1 MKKTVTENY
10 STLDQKADSISS
22 TVSSHTQIIEGLD
35 GRVTTNTQNI
45 SNIKQT
51 ADSINSTVQS
61 INGDYVSKSLLQQT
75 SNSILASVNDTYIKI
90 GDDNITLGGNTTV
103 KGSLTLT
110 QNEQGFKLVG
120 QDGITEIMPKS
131 IGTYDEFKASNTS
144 TQNVVKSVNCN
155 GAKSISDGIL
165 RFEGGIIIYLG
176 DRKKGDFIKVRF
188 NTFESKVTNGWTGS
202 SFTNSFDI
210 SNSFSAKVMN
220 QYNSAVLHNWNTVYA
235 GSEYSYTF
243 DSNTPNARIY
253 VTFKGNTLYSTWI
266 GNYDVMQGGKPM
278 PMPNAHIQLTGT
290 VTLPTTAHM
299 LIGYDGWGVNFGNN
313 KTVYCGKDGF
323 IACYGNNEFRITSE
337 GISHNNMATTHTIIG
352 SSSSSSPTIYEV
364 QDPVDLVLCKSGYCK
379 IRMPKTPYNGQTIK
393 VLDKSPDETWIDFNG
408 KYVCP
413 ADTQYESRSLNS
425 NWACKGT
432 YPRLFTYLDNTWYE
446 EYMG

>member
-1 MKKTVTENY
+1 
-10 STLDQKADSISS
+10 
-22 TVSSHTQIIEGLD
+22 
-35 GRVTTNTQNI
+35 
-45 SNIKQT
+45 
-51 ADSINSTVQS
+51 
-61 INGDYVSKSLLQQT
+61 
-75 SNSILASVNDTYIKI
+75 
-90 GDDNITLGGNTTV
+90 
-103 KGSLTLT
+103 
-110 QNEQGFKLVG
+110 
-120 QDGITEIMPKS
+120 
-131 IGTYDEFKASNTS
+131 
-144 TQNVVKSVNCN
+144 
-155 GAKSISDGIL
+155 
-165 RFEGGIIIYLG
+165 
-176 DRKKGDFIKVRF
+176 
-188 NTFESKVTNGWTGS
+188 
-202 SFTNSFDI
+202 
-210 SNSFSAKVMN
+210 MN

-266 GNYDVMQGGKPM
+266 GNYNASQGGKPM

-290 VTLPTTAHM
+290 VTLPTAAHM

-323 IACYGNNEFRITSE
+323 IASFGNNEFRITSE

-352 SSSSSSPTIYEV
+352 SSSSSSPAIYEV
-364 QDPVDLVLCKSGYCK
+364 KDPVDLVLCKSGYCK

-413 ADTQYESRSLNS
+413 SDGRYESRSLNN

-432 YPRLFTYLDNTWYE
+432 YPRLFTYLDNNWYE